1 MRGLGLFAFAAG
13 FLVVAVLPVRAG
25 SPPAVI
31 VPGQMNVGPTGA
43 FTYTIPIAVPPGTAG
58 MVPALSLDYSS
69 QNGDGL
75 QGLGW
80 ALSGLPSIGRCP
92 RTAAQDSVHGGV
104 NYDANDKFCM
114 EGQRLFAVSGTYGAN
129 GTEYRTEVEGFAKIV
144 SYGTAGSGPAYFKV
158 WTKAGQVME
167 FGNTADSRIE
177 AVGTSTARAWA
188 VNRIAD
194 TVGNY
199 LTVTYTDDQTNG
211 QAYPTQIDYTGNAG
225 ASLTPYNSVRFT
237 YTTRSDITPAYQ
249 AGSLMQT
256 TKLLTNIKTYQ
267 GAATLVSD
275 YRLAYQAGTS
285 TTHSRLT
292 SVTLCDGSGTPICL
306 EPTTFGWQGGGTPT
320 LSTTTPPSLPGLTP
334 VTATPIVN
342 IVAGDFDGDGLTDAA
357 PVRNDNPSN
366 CSSTTPYAFYLATQ
380 SGPYTGWNPT
390 LTSIDD
396 SAHTSTTS
404 AYCINNPPFGGLSAY
419 TPSDFNGDGLADI
432 GANISQIYI
441 SSFFTTMRT
450 ATGFVAHS
458 SGSHP
463 TSGGIFLDMDGDGR
477 TDILL
482 GSTLYTINSD
492 GSFSTSTLSLG
503 GGLGFGD
510 FDGDGCTDPWSQL
523 YPQTLVIY
531 YGCNPAVSSYSNAA
545 ISPHNPSGGGPDPL
559 VGDFNGDGKSDYID
573 TTGKLF
579 LSTGTAMVY
588 SGWTKPS
595 TWTSLTFQ
603 GDWNGDGKMDLMG
616 TTTTGSPNYHFF
628 LSTGTGFVELAGVA
642 APTSGTAASFITV
655 GSALSPTLADWNGDG
670 IPDLWIE
677 TATSRTLYY
686 FDYVPELLT
695 SVSNGLG
702 GTTTVSY
709 DRLNKNGTFYTK
721 GTGSTYPIQDMDGPV
736 YVVSRVDSS
745 NGIGSCVPPGTMTGC
760 YGTTYAY
767 GGAKTSLDGRGFLG
781 FSQMS
786 VTDVQSHIVQT
797 TTYRTD
803 YPYTGMVAAQTKV
816 CPATYCSAG
825 AVTLSSTANTYT
837 ATSLGGTRY
846 FVSLQ
851 QSVAAANDADG
862 TALPTVTTA
871 YTYDAY
877 GNALTVR
884 ADVTGGSYT
893 LTTNTYNN
901 DTANWFLGRML
912 TSQTRSVVGASDITR
927 HSSFA
932 YSATTGLMTQEVAEP
947 GNNTCNSG
955 ASSCTLTTDYTYD
968 AFGNRLTAQVSGSG
982 ITTRTTTNGYDAKGR
997 FATTLTNALSQA
1009 ETWVFDERFGTPT
1022 SHTGPNGLATA
1033 WTYDNFGR
1041 RTLETRPDGNKTGYI
1056 YEVITVPTGLPATTA
1071 ARVKINDL
1079 NAAGSPNGPGRR
1091 DYYDS
1096 LLRPLGSDTT
1106 GFNLA
1111 VIRAETQYDA
1121 NGRVLRSSRPYYTS
1135 GGTPKWTT
1143 FTYDALGRATLAVFP
1158 DASDTA
1164 YAYHGLSSS
1173 VTNDKGQV
1181 TTTVKNAQGL
1191 NASVTDAAGKTTA
1204 YVYDA
1209 FGNLVSVTDPAGNV
1223 TANTYD
1229 VRGRRITSSDPDL
1242 GAWSYVYNVLDQLT
1256 SQTDAMSQTTTLA
1269 YDLLGRIT
1277 GQVQGGVTTGW
1288 TWGTS
1293 AAAHE
1298 IGQLASTTT
1307 GSGYTR
1313 THGYDAYGRP
1323 ATTTLTIDG
1332 TGYATTTAYTGDGR
1346 ADTVTYPS
1354 GFVAK
1359 YVYTSTGYLSQI
1371 KDNATAAVLWTT
1383 NARDAELH
1391 LTQSTL
1397 GNGVAVDQ
1405 AFDANT
1411 GLIQQVAAGP
1421 SHAIAT
1427 LSYAFDTIGNL
1438 TSRQDTLLGYTEA
1451 FCYDALNRLT
1461 DSAMTSGGSTCTTGS
1476 NHKSVTYNDIGNILT
1491 KTGAGTYTYAAPHKH
1506 AVVHVTG
1513 TASGAANPY
1522 YRYDLNGNLACV
1534 STSSSATYTSCT
1546 SPVRTV
1552 SYTAFNMAATITQG
1566 ASSYAFSY
1574 DSEHQRIKQVAPGL
1588 TTLYLNAQGAM
1599 SEKLV
1604 GGSSTTWRDY
1614 IQADGKMVAQ
1624 RDKVVSTG
1632 VVTWSYFVTDHL
1644 GSVAVITNA
1653 AGAIAEQL
1661 GYDAWGKRRN
1671 AAGTDAACGTISSAA
1686 SRGFTGHEMIDGLCL
1701 INMNARIYDPDL
1713 GRFMAADTMVA
1724 DTLNLQ
1730 DWNAYTYV
1738 NNNPLSFTD
1747 PTGHAMDDPGY
1758 HWDPYAW
1765 NLSLFGSC
1773 YGNCSSGGG
1782 STGPTIILMNLSVTA
1797 IARSVNGP
1805 SKNPSNLPNA
1815 NTSPNIAAMAPAL
1828 PGGAQ
1833 ETVIVTRSKN
1843 FADRGC
1849 FGGCGA
1855 PTLPS
1860 GQMAANL
1867 WAANARPATSSTT
1880 LSRWPVPGFPRLN
1893 KKDKPGEGDGA
1904 FGSCRGR
1911 GCARLHKGIDVQ
1923 APVGVDVV
1931 AGASGTVIDTPS
1943 DPNGYGKQVRI
1954 SHENGVETRSAHLDS
1969 LIVTVGQ
1976 QVQAGDKIGTVG
1988 TTGNPPPGGDSHLHF
2003 EVIINGV
2010 PVNPLDHLPTQPPDE
2025 PILPVPYQ
2033 WRN

>member
-306 EPTTFGWQGGGTPT
+306 EPTTFGWQGGGG
-320 LSTTTPPSLPGLTP
+320 LPSI
-334 VTATPIVN
+334 TATSLGVGVDHSITN
-342 IVAGDFDGDGLTDAA
+342 GDFNGDGLTDALVGITHPWFGSPTCPPIGGGPLFLGTVGGGFTA
-357 PVRNDNPSN
+357 TSPNITLTASG
-366 CSSTTPYAFYLATQ
+366 TT
-380 SGPYTGWNPT
+380 GPYC
-390 LTSIDD
+390 LYD
-396 SAHTSTTS
+396 
-404 AYCINNPPFGGLSAY
+404 GLPW
-419 TPSDFNGDGLADI
+419 TPSGSAVELNGDGIADI
-432 GANISQIYI
+432 SAV
-441 SSFFTTMRT
+441 FTLDSPNGVTKALST
-450 ATGFVAHS
+450 GTGFQSATDFV
-458 SGSHP
+458 SGP
-463 TSGGIFLDMDGDGR
+463 LPPVGTTADFDGDGR
-477 TDILL
+477 ADILSPNYL
-482 GSTLYTINSD
+482 NADLYHGNGDTTFTLATT
-492 GSFSTSTLSLG
+492 FTSVQVAQTMDL
-503 GGLGFGD
+503 
-510 FDGDGCTDPWSQL
+510 DGDGCTDFISFM
-523 YPQTLVIY
+523 YPHTATFRY
-531 YGCNPAVSSYSNAA
+531 MCNPAASTYTTTALINLT
-545 ISPHNPSGGGPDPL
+545 SPIT
-559 VGDFNGDGKSDYID
+559 GDFNGDGKTDIVTDGAFY
-573 TTGKLF
+573 
-579 LSTGTAMVY
+579 LSTGTGLVQTAY
-588 SGWTKPS
+588 SVPAYWTPS
-595 TWTSLTFQ
+595 MGAVPVVT
-603 GDWNGDGKMDLMG
+603 GDWNGDGKTDIAV
-616 TTTTGSPNYHFF
+616 TSNVSPYPLEIY
-628 LSTGTGFVELAGVA
+628 LSTGTGFSLAGTIATPAGVA
-642 APTSGTAASFITV
+642 FQQSV
-655 GSALSPTLADWNGDG
+655 ADWNSDG
-670 IPDLWIE
+670 ASDILVK
-677 TATSRTLYY
+677 TATADTQYLFS
-686 FDYVPELLT
+686 YVPELLT

-1713 GRFMAADTMVA
+1713 GRFMAADTHVT
-1724 DTLNLQ
+1724 DPLNLQ

-1747 PTGHAMDDPGY
+1747 PTGHDITVGSATVVISQDAQSR
-1758 HWDPYAW
+1758 AW
-1765 NLSLFGSC
+1765 VADANPNCSGCGPTTSEIKDAIKGAIGIYNGMNVSPSGLKVTTVGGVINVHLTAGKWISNKGGFGAHPVQ
-1773 YGNCSSGGG
+1773 SSGGAQTASSIDGVHSSGG
-1782 STGPTIILMNLSVTA
+1782 SKFRSGTKAGQLAYLTSELRAAYSQKGDTDTA
-1797 IARSVNGP
+1797 D
-1805 SKNPSNLPNA
+1805 
-1815 NTSPNIAAMAPAL
+1815 T
-1828 PGGAQ
+1828 Q
-1833 ETVIVTRSKN
+1833 
-1843 FADRGC
+1843 D
-1849 FGGCGA
+1849 
-1855 PTLPS
+1855 
-1860 GQMAANL
+1860 
-1867 WAANARPATSSTT
+1867 SSSSIESDLCT
-1880 LSRWPVPGFPRLN
+1880 LSGRSTC
-1893 KKDKPGEGDGA
+1893 
-1904 FGSCRGR
+1904 GS
-1911 GCARLHKGIDVQ
+1911 
-1923 APVGVDVV
+1923 GV
-1931 AGASGTVIDTPS
+1931 ASGETNLAYLETKKGGGGGMDACMVAVTQCDGTATRLYDLRWI
-1943 DPNGYGKQVRI
+1943 RE
-1954 SHENGVETRSAHLDS
+1954 SHELYKQCRASYAQCLLNESVAKNVTPPPGTRLTPVTTFPPEQKRNGGGYVIHRRDGPPIYVPPAFDPLA
-1969 LIVTVGQ
+1969 TVPPNP
-1976 QVQAGDKIGTVG
+1976 
-1988 TTGNPPPGGDSHLHF
+1988 NPPPG
-2003 EVIINGV
+2003 
-2010 PVNPLDHLPTQPPDE
+2010 
-2025 PILPVPYQ
+2025 
-2033 WRN
+2033 R